1 MNHQFLL
8 LMIQNVF
15 CFLYAYGITNDYNDP
30 QDRVLS
36 QMSSTKYIINL
47 EHFPF
52 LIRLSSHIQHQ
63 INMLQYPQRS
73 I

>member
-8 LMIQNVF
+8 LMIQNVL
-15 CFLYAYGITNDYNDP
+15 CFLDTYGITNDYNDP

-36 QMSSTKYIINL
+36 QVRSTKNIINL
-47 EHFPF
+47 EHLPSI
-52 LIRLSSHIQHQ
+52 IRQSSHIQHQ

>member
-1 MNHQFLL
+1 
-8 LMIQNVF
+8 MIQNAL
-15 CFLYAYGITNDYNDP
+15 CFLDAYGITNDYNDP

-36 QMSSTKYIINL
+36 QVSSTKNIINL
-47 EHFPF
+47 EHLPSV
-52 LIRLSSHIQHQ
+52 IRLISHIQHQ